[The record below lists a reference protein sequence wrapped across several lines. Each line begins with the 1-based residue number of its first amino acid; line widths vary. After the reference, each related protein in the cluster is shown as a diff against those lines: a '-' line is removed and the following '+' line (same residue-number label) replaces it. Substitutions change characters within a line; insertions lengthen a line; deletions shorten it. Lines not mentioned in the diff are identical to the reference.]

1 MKITSAYCNSLRLNG
16 VFPWSELPVSP
27 NVILPEPSDPKH
39 IEKESEISPFWAR
52 MLGTDTFSIP
62 SPNKPFGAAPFRNT
76 PV

>member
-1 MKITSAYCNSLRLNG
+1 
-16 VFPWSELPVSP
+16 
-27 NVILPEPSDPKH
+27 VILPEPSDPKH

-52 MLGTDTFSIP
+52 MLGTDIFSIP